1 VIAHRLLRAG
11 VSAGF
16 SLYIVYLVKNDLL
29 QLYIAPRMELY
40 VKLSAVVFM
49 MFAVFQLFASFASL
63 RGQPLDCGCGHPP
76 AKSFWPNAAAYG
88 LLLAPLLMG
97 YFLPDSALGSAL
109 VDKKGIVLSANNAA
123 AKSKA
128 TEDPSREPA
137 PEQAGAMNDEQL
149 LASFQTGDLY
159 EDQYAAL
166 AVQLIKQNP
175 IVVRDDAFL
184 EITTAI
190 DLFSDRF
197 VGKRVQIEGFVYR
210 NEDMAQD
217 QMVIARMAMEC
228 CSADSTPYGFLIQYP
243 KASSYA
249 DDTWLRVAG
258 TLNTVDWDGYRIAML
273 EADTIQPIEA
283 PETPYVYPNYD
294 ALDIVK

>member
-1 VIAHRLLRAG
+1 MAHRLLRAG

-16 SLYIVYLVKNDLL
+16 SFYIVYLVKNDLL
-29 QLYIAPRMELY
+29 HLYIAPKMELY
-40 VKLSAVVFM
+40 VKLSAVVFV
-49 MFAVFQLFASFASL
+49 MFAVFQLYSAFATL

-76 AKSFWPNAAAYG
+76 SKSFWRNTAAYG
-88 LLLAPLLMG
+88 LLIAPLLMG

-123 AKSKA
+123 GAKSA
-128 TEDPSREPA
+128 ASSAPAPS
-137 PEQAGAMNDEQL
+137 PEQAGAMSDEQL
-149 LASFQTGDLY
+149 LASFQTGELY
-159 EDQYAAL
+159 EDQYAPL
-166 AVQLIKQNP
+166 AVQLIQQDP

-184 EITTAI
+184 EITTTI

-217 QMVIARMAMEC
+217 QLVIARMAMEC

-243 KASSYA
+243 KASTYA

-258 TLNTVDWDGYRIAML
+258 TLNTVDWDGYRISMI

-294 ALDIVK
+294 ALDIVN